1 MNVTQPTQ
9 QATQATQRFLV
20 EKFSQEQINENIVC
34 RIVCTNGTIPIKD
47 LTIEIQDVLKIKTP
61 IKKVWT
67 FGRGSPPAIDYQ
79 FENHSRYSNKHF
91 QIMLGEDCNLL
102 LRDISTNGTILNG
115 ERIPKKTNQLL
126 SQGDEITVGAGVAS
140 DVLTLMVF
148 ISDRFKQAYERARL
162 DEITAGSK
170 LSPGNNT
177 SNSNNSNG
185 IADNKYM
192 SPIYKDFSIEDRV
205 VGQGAF
211 ATVKRAAER
220 KTGKTYAV
228 KIINKRKVMGNI
240 DGVTREL
247 EVLEKLEHPRIVRL
261 KAFYEDDLNYY
272 MVMEFVSGG
281 DLMDFVV
288 AHGVVGE
295 DAGRE
300 ITRQILEAVEYIHS
314 MGISHRDLKPDN
326 ILIEQDDPVLIKIT
340 DFGLAKV
347 QATES
352 GLKTFC
358 GTLAYVAPEVL
369 NNRSGTTTSNNSNT
383 NGGGNSDEHYNEYSN
398 MVDMWSLGCLVYV
411 ILTSHLPFSGNSEAD
426 LFEKIIHGSYHD
438 APLRDY
444 RVSEEAKDFIDSLL
458 QVDVTKRLTA
468 KKALQHPWIRM
479 GLMNIVPNIDTELGS
494 QISQVSLSESM
505 SQQRELENLGD
516 AQYELVKNLRR
527 DLMLKLEEEASQ
539 NTKPLGFKV
548 PNIQPMRYTQPGTQ
562 PQIAS
567 QQSHKPKVQPSNK
580 NKIKK
585 SNNSGLFMT
594 LTPLTNSSITDNI
607 IMRQG
612 VNPYF
617 IGRSLDCNTTID
629 ENRLSRINCFFIKNR
644 HVVGDSF
651 YEAPALGLQDL
662 WYCHTG
668 TNPSFVNGIKI
679 EKGYK
684 ILVRDHDIIKI
695 VEDTND
701 NIMIGFQ
708 VNLEDTTGIFIED
721 RSQDKRNLV
730 EQTPEEKLLP
740 QRLTKFMAMRKA
752 EAIAKRK
759 ANDKQKNMDEL
770 NSSPAGLIDSNNLPN
785 DNNSNKE
792 QTDRNEHNTKR
803 SHDFASKNEQI
814 KKAKRAVLNQ
824 ETLEKHNNQFM

>member
-67 FGRGSPPAIDYQ
+67 FGRGSSPAVDYQ
-79 FENHSRYSNKHF
+79 FENHSRYSSKHF

-115 ERIPKKTNQLL
+115 ERIPKNTNQLL

-162 DEITAGSK
+162 DEITSGSK
-170 LSPGNNT
+170 LSPGN
-177 SNSNNSNG
+177 SAGNSNNV
-185 IADNKYM
+185 IIDNKYS

-247 EVLEKLEHPRIVRL
+247 EVLEKLDHPRIVRL
-261 KAFYEDDLNYY
+261 KASYEDDINYY

-300 ITRQILEAVEYIHS
+300 ITRQILEAIEYIHS

-369 NNRSGTTTSNNSNT
+369 NNRSGTSNN
-383 NGGGNSDEHYNEYSN
+383 DEQHNEYSN

-411 ILTSHLPFSGNSEAD
+411 ILTSHLPFSGSTEPD
-426 LFEKIIHGSYHD
+426 LYEKIIHGSYHD

-458 QVDVTKRLTA
+458 QVDAAKRLTA

-479 GLMNIVPNIDTELGS
+479 GLLSTLPNGNSELGS
-494 QISQVSLSESM
+494 QFSEVSLSQSM
-505 SQQRELENLGD
+505 SQQRELENLDD
-516 AQYELVKNLRR
+516 AQYELIKNLRR
-527 DLMLKLEEEASQ
+527 ENMVKLEEEESQ
-539 NTKPLGFKV
+539 EVKPAGFKV
-548 PNIQPMRYTQPGTQ
+548 PNIQPMRFTQPGTQ
-562 PQIAS
+562 PPMAS
-567 QQSHKPKVQPSNK
+567 QPSHKPKVQSSNK

-585 SNNSGLFMT
+585 TNNSGVFMT
-594 LTPLTNSSITDNI
+594 LTPVPNSSITDNI

-629 ENRLSRINCFFIKNR
+629 ETRLSRINCFFMKNR

-651 YEAPALGLQDL
+651 YESPALGLQDL
-662 WYCHTG
+662 WYCHNG

-679 EKGYK
+679 EKGFK
-684 ILVRDHDIIKI
+684 VLVRDHDIIKI
-695 VEDTND
+695 VEDTTD
-701 NIMIGFQ
+701 KIMIGFE
-708 VNLEDTTGIFIED
+708 VKLEDTTGIFIED
-721 RSQDKRNLV
+721 NGQEKRNILK
-730 EQTPEEKLLP
+730 QTPEEKLLP
-740 QRLTKFMAMRKA
+740 ERLTKFMAIRRA
-752 EAIAKRK
+752 EAISKRK
-759 ANDKQKNMDEL
+759 ANDKQKNMNGL
-770 NSSPAGLIDSNNLPN
+770 NSSPDKNTGESNNINSHELIDPSDPNN
-785 DNNSNKE
+785 K
-792 QTDRNEHNTKR
+792 KR
-803 SHDFASKNEQI
+803 HDQVPQEEPVKRT
-814 KKAKRAVLNQ
+814 KRAVLNQ
-824 ETLEKHNNQFM
+824 ENLDKHNTQFM